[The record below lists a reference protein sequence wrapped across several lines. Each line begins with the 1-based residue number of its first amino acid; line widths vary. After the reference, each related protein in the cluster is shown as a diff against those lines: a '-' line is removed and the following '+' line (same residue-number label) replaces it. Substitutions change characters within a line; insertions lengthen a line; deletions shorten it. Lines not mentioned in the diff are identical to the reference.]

1 MEKLKRK
8 LKKKTRVYNIYTQ
21 NEADEA
27 GLDYSHWK
35 QTQTGDY
42 ALSDDGFV
50 GKCIGRKDYT
60 DKKGRVKTF
69 VRLAYGANW
78 AGNTNKIQYLKNKEY
93 GVYTQANPEA
103 NNWAVREANTTRAKN
118 LVNAYVGQLT
128 STKKVDYN
136 QLGMIY
142 RPDQKEPAATVR
154 RVLKQEII
162 KKMVEKKLREVLS
175 EKGINNSSVLD
186 TMLEG
191 LDIARAKQDV
201 TNMIK
206 ISDAFMELLE
216 MKPSKK
222 ITTDMLQLDVS
233 NSIGDIIEKE
243 EKSFKVSRKV
253 EEDEPAE

>member
-1 MEKLKRK
+1 M
-8 LKKKTRVYNIYTQ
+8 TRT
-21 NEADEA
+21 
-27 GLDYSHWK
+27 
-35 QTQTGDY
+35 
-42 ALSDDGFV
+42 
-50 GKCIGRKDYT
+50 
-60 DKKGRVKTF
+60 
-69 VRLAYGANW
+69 
-78 AGNTNKIQYLKNKEY
+78 
-93 GVYTQANPEA
+93 
-103 NNWAVREANTTRAKN
+103 KN

-142 RPDQKEPAATVR
+142 RPDQQQPAATVR
-154 RVLKQEII
+154 RVLKQETIR
-162 KKMVEKKLREVLS
+162 KMVETKLREVLS

-216 MKPSKK
+216 MKPNKR

-233 NSIGDIIEKE
+233 NSIGDIIAKE
-243 EKSFKVSRKV
+243 EKSFKVSRKI

>member
-8 LKKKTRVYNIYTQ
+8 LKKGTRVYNIYSQ
-21 NEADEA
+21 QEAEEA

-35 QTQTGDY
+35 QSKMGEY

-78 AGNTNKIQYLKNKEY
+78 AGNTNKIQYLVNKEC
-93 GVYTQANPEA
+93 GVYNQANPKA
-103 NNWAVREANTTRAKN
+103 NNWVERESNMTRTKN

-142 RPDQKEPAATVR
+142 RPDQQQPAATVR

-216 MKPSKK
+216 MKPNKK

-233 NSIGDIIEKE
+233 SSIGDIIAKE
-243 EKSFKVSRKV
+243 EKSLTVSRKT

>member
-1 MEKLKRK
+1 MDKLKRK

-216 MKPSKK
+216 MKPNKK

-233 NSIGDIIEKE
+233 NSIGDIIAKE
-243 EKSFKVSRKV
+243 EKSFKVSRKI